1 MSLLAGNP
9 VHVYTLLWRLVTLL
23 PELRARVGARRVKV
37 STKVCGKKYTLIS
50 ILEPFP
56 FVESAIGK
64 LLRLKDTFI

>member
-37 STKVCGKKYTLIS
+37 STKVCGKKIYSYLNTGAFS
-50 ILEPFP
+50 F
-56 FVESAIGK
+56 
-64 LLRLKDTFI
+64 R

>member
-23 PELRARVGARRVKV
+23 PGLRARVGARRVKV

-64 LLRLKDTFI
+64 LLKLKDTFI